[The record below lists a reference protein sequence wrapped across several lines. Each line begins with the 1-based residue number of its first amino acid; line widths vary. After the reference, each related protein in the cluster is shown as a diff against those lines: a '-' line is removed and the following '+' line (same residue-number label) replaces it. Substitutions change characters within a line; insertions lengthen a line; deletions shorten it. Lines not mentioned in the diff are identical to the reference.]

1 MGVDFYRA
9 NGIQEDFVELHNG
22 AIIGFVENNANR
34 FAQALSANRIVGL
47 AAPQGGGH
55 HAPV

>member
-1 MGVDFYRA
+1 VDFYRA

-34 FAQALSANRIVGL
+34 FAQALSANRVVGL